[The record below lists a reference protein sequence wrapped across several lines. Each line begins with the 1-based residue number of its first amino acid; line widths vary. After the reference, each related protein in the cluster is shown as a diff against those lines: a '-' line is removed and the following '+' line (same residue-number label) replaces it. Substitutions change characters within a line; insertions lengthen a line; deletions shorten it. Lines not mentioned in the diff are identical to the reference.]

1 MKRFFLLAILL
12 ASNASAF
19 AADHVV
25 VQKDRRFHPGNI
37 TIAKGDSV
45 TFTNDDEFIHQI
57 FLDGAAFHFDTKEKV
72 PGESD
77 TEIFTQAGTFEVRCH
92 IHPKMK
98 FSVTVK

>member
-1 MKRFFLLAILL
+1 MRRPFLAAILL
-12 ASNASAF
+12 AHGSAAF

-25 VQKDRRFHPGNI
+25 VQKDRRFHPGSI
-37 TIAKGDSV
+37 AVAKGDTL

-57 FLDGAAFHFDTKEKV
+57 FVGGPVFSFDTKEKV

-77 TEIFTQAGTFEVRCH
+77 TETFTQSGTFEVHCH

-98 FSVTVK
+98 LVVTVR